1 MPATHNGRRR
11 NVVLFDGV
19 CVLCDRSMR
28 FLLAKDDGEVLSF
41 APLQGETARQILAR
55 HPKADRSLATVLYAR
70 EVDTENEMVYE
81 RSDAA
86 LMILRD
92 LGGIWRALSWLRWIP
107 RAIRDGIYGV
117 IARNRYRW
125 FGKLDACQL
134 PGSDESHR
142 FLD

>member
-1 MPATHNGRRR
+1 MAATNSGARQ

-28 FLLAKDDGEVLSF
+28 WLLAKDKREVLSF
-41 APLQGETARQILAR
+41 APLQGETARRILGR

-70 EVDTENEMVYE
+70 DVDTENETVYE

-86 LMILRD
+86 FMILRD
-92 LGGIWRALSWLRWIP
+92 VGGLWHALSWLRWIP
-107 RAIRDGIYGV
+107 RALRDVVYDV
-117 IARNRYRW
+117 IARNRYQW
-125 FGKLDACQL
+125 FGKLDTCQL
-134 PGSDESHR
+134 PGPDESHR